1 MTEALAALQEADAD
15 TVMTHPRPHLR
26 RAWRSLDGWWDF
38 AVCAAEDPEEV
49 TYSGQILVPY
59 APQTSASGLQTPP
72 DFTATT
78 LWYRT
83 TVHPLPPEVPDR
95 HERLLL
101 HFGAVDW
108 AAEVFVNGAFA
119 ARHEG
124 GYTPFTVDVSRA
136 ARQGPFE
143 VSLRAVDDHTDMAM
157 PRGKQDW
164 REPHAIWYPPT
175 SGIWRSVWLEKVHR
189 QHIQALRW
197 TPDLARFELVA
208 HLDLAQPPLP
218 GTRVRVEVFGEQ
230 QVLADTDALVTGQ
243 HLTVPLRLPDPGV
256 DDARNEWLWTPDHPR
271 LLDTRVTLS
280 AAGEVLDQTE
290 GYAAL
295 RSVEARGRRFLL
307 NSIPH
312 PLRMAMHQ
320 GYWADTGMTGDD
332 RRYREDVLLAR
343 RLGFNGLRLHQKI
356 EDPRFVYW
364 CDRLGLVLWVD
375 LPSAYAFSATSIER
389 LTRTWLEVLRL
400 YASHPSV
407 VVWVPFNESWGL
419 PDIPREAAQ
428 QEAQRAL
435 YALTRTLDP
444 TRLVSGS
451 DGWEQVVSDVYT
463 LHDYV
468 QDPDTLLL
476 RYGSKAAIEDNI
488 GRLWPGGREQGLS
501 GFSPGDRPVILSE
514 FGGTSWVP
522 VGEDGWG
529 YGVVRDPLTLTGR
542 AESLLAAADQAI
554 LGKGIH
560 GYCYTQLTDT
570 YQEMNGLADMN
581 RVPKGDVERLSSAV
595 RGETFDPANPLWY
608 SKRWRGQRDP

>member
-1 MTEALAALQEADAD
+1 MEDAAA
-15 TVMTHPRPHLR
+15 THPRPHLR

-38 AVCAAEDPEEV
+38 AACDAEDPEDV
-49 TYSGQILVPY
+49 TYTGRIQVPY
-59 APQTSASGLQTPP
+59 APQTSASGLQAPL
-72 DFTATT
+72 DLSVTT

-83 TVHPLPPEVPDR
+83 RVSPSPAEVPAR

-108 AAEVFVNGAFA
+108 SAEVYVNGTFA

-143 VSLRAVDDHTDMAM
+143 ISLRAVDDHSDMAM

-175 SGIWRSVWLEKVHR
+175 SGIWRSVWTEKVHR
-189 QHIQALRW
+189 QHIESLRW

-208 HLDLAQPPLP
+208 LATLAHAPLP
-218 GTRVRVEVFGEQ
+218 GTRVRIEVFDGP
-230 QVLADTDALVTGQ
+230 QVLADTDTLVTGQ
-243 HLTVPLRLPDPGV
+243 HMTVPLRLPDPGV
-256 DDARNEWLWTPDHPR
+256 DDARNGFLWTPDHPK
-271 LLDTRVTLS
+271 LLGTRVTLS
-280 AAGEVLDQTE
+280 VDDEVVDQTE

-312 PLRMAMHQ
+312 PLRMALHQ
-320 GYWADTGMTGDD
+320 GYWEDSGMTGDD

-364 CDRLGLVLWVD
+364 CDRLGLALWVD
-375 LPSAYAFSATSIER
+375 LPSAYAFTPTSIER

-419 PDIPREAAQ
+419 PDIPREPAQ
-428 QEAQRAL
+428 QDAQRAL
-435 YALTRTLDP
+435 YALTRTLDS

-463 LHDYV
+463 LHDYI
-468 QDPDTLLL
+468 QDPETLLL
-476 RYGSKAAIEDNI
+476 RYGSKAAVEENIE
-488 GRLWPGGREQGLS
+488 RLWPGGREQGLG
-501 GFSPGDRPVILSE
+501 GFAPGDRPVILSE

-529 YGVVRDPLTLTGR
+529 YGVVRDTLTFTGR
-542 AESLLAAADQAI
+542 VEGLLTAADRAI

-570 YQEMNGLADMN
+570 YQEMNGLAGMDRM
-581 RVPKGDVERLSSAV
+581 PKGDVQRLSSAV
-595 RGETFDPANPLWY
+595 RGEPYDPANPLWY
-608 SKRWRGQRDP
+608 SKRWRGQRNP